1 MSPTHPDWNETGRI
15 YQNLALQNA
24 AAERMDFPA
33 RRFPLDETRDRIAIF
48 ARMESSKNLSP
59 NPTELI
65 DWLNGEGLLELD
77 WDFPEDGDLFA
88 AGLDSMAVMQLVV
101 AVEDEYGVE
110 LTPDDLTRANLA
122 TPITLAKLIAE
133 KSS

>member
-1 MSPTHPDWNETGRI
+1 MEIQLESRFTLFGTAVFSACCPGMR
-15 YQNLALQNA
+15 L
-24 AAERMDFPA
+24 
-33 RRFPLDETRDRIAIF
+33 FPLDETRDRIAIS

-110 LTPDDLTRANLA
+110 LGPDDLTRANLA
-122 TPITLAKLIAE
+122 TPTTLAALIAS
-133 KSS
+133 KTS

>member
-1 MSPTHPDWNETGRI
+1 M
-15 YQNLALQNA
+15 
-24 AAERMDFPA
+24 
-33 RRFPLDETRDRIAIF
+33 FPLDETGERIAIS
-48 ARMESSKNLSP
+48 ARMDSSKQMSP
-59 NPTELI
+59 NPTDLI

-110 LTPDDLTRANLA
+110 LQPDDLTRANLA
-122 TPITLAKLIAE
+122 TPITLAKLIAT
-133 KSS
+133 KIS

>member
-1 MSPTHPDWNETGRI
+1 
-15 YQNLALQNA
+15 
-24 AAERMDFPA
+24 MD
-33 RRFPLDETRDRIAIF
+33 
-48 ARMESSKNLSP
+48 SSKQISP

-88 AGLDSMAVMQLVV
+88 AGMDSMAVMQIVV

-110 LTPDDLTRANLA
+110 LGPDDLTKENLA
-122 TPITLAKLIAE
+122 TPISLARLIAA